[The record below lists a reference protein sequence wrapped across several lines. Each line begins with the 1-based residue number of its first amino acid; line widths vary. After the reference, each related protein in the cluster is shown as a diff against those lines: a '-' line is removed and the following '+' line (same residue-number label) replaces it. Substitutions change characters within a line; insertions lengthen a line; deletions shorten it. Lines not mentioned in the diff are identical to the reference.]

1 MWEMTGRAPGPGL
14 PSEVFH
20 PSLTASAIKVLR
32 TGTAVALRLTLILP
46 TYLRIKR
53 GRKDKNRLGG
63 GEEMQEPK
71 GDL

>member
-1 MWEMTGRAPGPGL
+1 
-14 PSEVFH
+14 VFH